1 MTYDLAVWEGE
12 RPADDV
18 AASEAFEAL
27 YKTYIDS
34 DETHPPS
41 ARIHSYVSALLAR
54 YPDMDDDNDDVCPWS
69 SAPLLDEATGPI
81 VYFPMRW
88 SMADDVSAWA
98 AQLAADHG
106 LICFDPQQ
114 NALRP

>member
-12 RPADDV
+12 RPSDD
-18 AASEAFEAL
+18 AAAAEAFEGL
-27 YKTYIDS
+27 YRKYIDS
-34 DETHPPS
+34 DDLAPPTP
-41 ARIHSYVSALLAR
+41 RIERYVQSLLAR

-69 SAPLLDEATGPI
+69 TGPLLNEAVGPL

-98 AQLAADHG
+98 AQLAADQG
-106 LICFDPQQ
+106 LVCFDPQLNQ
-114 NALRP
+114 LRP